1 MLTAQENYVPHGIAT
16 LFLIFFRGC
25 EAGCVYESYYTHI
38 KLYLSPYF
46 FNYIFEWGV
55 CVCMYVVSAHTK
67 MRQKNEGFM
76 ALSVKLFVTLLHAS
90 NSYDKWN
97 ENERKAK
104 VCRRKISRIT
114 WEWKYWKIQRIVIMA
129 KSIFEWVEHKH
140 MSANAIGR
148 WTNIYGYIFL
158 GSWFLLLTFL
168 VKNLNTNFYFKN
180 FL

>member
-38 KLYLSPYF
+38 KLYLSPHF

-55 CVCMYVVSAHTK
+55 CVCMCVVSAHTK

-114 WEWKYWKIQRIVIMA
+114 ENTGKYRELSLWQNLFLNGLNINTCLPMLLGDERIFTVIFFWDLDFF
-129 KSIFEWVEHKH
+129 SLR
-140 MSANAIGR
+140 S
-148 WTNIYGYIFL
+148 L
-158 GSWFLLLTFL
+158 
-168 VKNLNTNFYFKN
+168 
-180 FL
+180 